1 MNNLEIFQNKE
12 SLTIKST
19 ELVDIINQFRILES
33 EARISKDKNAKPKAM
48 LLHKS
53 FKTKIETELETLISL
68 GLEGEQN
75 ILPSYYFD
83 EQNKKQPCYEL
94 NRDGMLQM
102 LNSESTLVRYKT
114 IEYINQLEQS
124 LVSQPI
130 IKTSKFDNVEQAKA
144 EMELLGV
151 TSDILKLNDSSKL
164 KIAHKIYK
172 NNDVSTTYLPEYTT
186 SKRTLLSA
194 TELLKRHNI
203 EISAQAFNKLLINN
217 GIMEEKE
224 RPSKSKGVKKFKS
237 IKNIYYGE
245 NEINTHSSSQETQP
259 LLYEDKFEELLKLV
273 GLL

>member
-19 ELVDIINQFRILES
+19 ELVEIINEFRKLES
-33 EARISKDKNAKPKAM
+33 TEDKPKAE
-48 LLHKS
+48 LQHKS
-53 FKTKIETELETLISL
+53 FLTKIEKELKALEIL
-68 GLEGEQN
+68 GLNNQQN
-75 ILPSYYFD
+75 ILPVTYED
-83 EQNKKQPCYEL
+83 VKGETRPCYEL

-114 IEYINQLEQS
+114 IEYINQLEKS
-124 LVSQPI
+124 ASQPI
-130 IKTSKFDNVEQAKA
+130 IKKSKFDNIEQAKV

-172 NNDVSTTYLPEYTT
+172 NNDVSTTYLPEYTI
-186 SKRTLLSA
+186 SKGTLLSA

-217 GIMEEKE
+217 GVMEEKE
-224 RPSKSKGVKKFKS
+224 RPSKSKGIKKFKS